1 MSNTVSVTKH
11 FNPHTFD
18 DYAEFYDGV
27 LEWPYRKE
35 LELPTIKHLMGDI
48 SGLKVMDFGCGP
60 GVIARWIHS
69 QGPAELVGYD
79 ISEGMLQHAQKIEE
93 ADSLGIKYS
102 SELTKEYDNY
112 FDLILAVYVI
122 PYATHAQELHDIF
135 SSISRML
142 KPGGKFITL
151 PMHPDFNK
159 DPDYYLDVGFQ
170 LIEKEPRQDASKVQ
184 LKLDIPPHK
193 IDIEAYYWSRQTIED
208 TLQQVGFETVTWE
221 SLIIPQSYSPS
232 LDSYINCPHAAIVQA
247 IKK

>member
-1 MSNTVSVTKH
+1 MSNTVSVASN

-35 LELPTIKHLMGDI
+35 LELPTIKHLIGDI

-60 GVIARWIHS
+60 GVITRWLHS

-79 ISEGMLQHAQKIEE
+79 ISEGMLQHAKQIEE
-93 ADSLGIKYS
+93 KESLGIHYTSEITEEYS
-102 SELTKEYDNY
+102 QK
-112 FDLILAVYVI
+112 FDLILAVYVM
-122 PYATHAQELHDIF
+122 PYATHAQELYEMCARV
-135 SSISRML
+135 SGML

-151 PMHPDFNK
+151 PVHPNFNG
-159 DPDYYLDVGFQ
+159 DPNYYLNVGFQ
-170 LIEKEPRQDASKVQ
+170 LVETEPRHDGSKLQ

-193 IDIEAYYWSRQTIED
+193 IDIEAYYWSRKTIED
-208 TLQQVGFETVTWE
+208 TLQQVGFDTVTWE
-221 SLIIPQSYSPS
+221 SLIIPQNYSPS
-232 LDSYINCPHAAIVQA
+232 LDSYIECPHATIVQA